1 LTLKNE
7 KLKSKR
13 ACWLVN
19 DDALLDQLVSDE
31 VTKSKQVTCD
41 YSAATYYQNRER
53 LTSRRSGCSRRKS
66 ARTVA

>member
-1 LTLKNE
+1 MAGAE
-7 KLKSKR
+7 SS
-13 ACWLVN
+13 
-19 DDALLDQLVSDE
+19 LLDQLVSDE

-66 ARTVA
+66 ARPVA